1 MRARRSMLT
10 FNNKTYAPLYA
21 CANMDN
27 GVLDE
32 GGLPFCTVICG
43 P

>member
-1 MRARRSMLT
+1 MLT

-32 GGLPFCTVICG
+32 GGLHILHCHLRTLKAFEV
-43 P
+43 